1 MSRRADAA
9 AVRTA
14 IVLAGGHSRRF
25 GGDKLTYPVGG
36 QPVLERT
43 VAAVGRIAP
52 EIVVGVDSTRRLKT
66 LSGLLPGGTRFVR
79 DRRSLAVRGPG
90 GALAS
95 CLPRVPRAATIVV
108 AGDMPWLEPSA
119 LEALAR
125 KVPRM
130 AGGLA
135 VPLRPSGAV
144 EALVQAYR
152 HPPVA
157 RRLGL
162 LLSGRGSR
170 LRPMDFLRL
179 SPALV
184 LVPAARLSV
193 NRRCF
198 LSVNTPADVRRRPT
212 RLRLGAKEREIRVP
226 PAAARWFRRALY
238 AVAHANLA
246 AAAEAFAREARV
258 YQSAG
263 VTHLELHALADVSW
277 ARRAIRRRAT
287 DGESRIRAIRSAL
300 GSLED
305 GARAG
310 APRRTRSG
318 RSAGRP

>member
-1 MSRRADAA
+1 MSRGADGA

-14 IVLAGGHSRRF
+14 IVLAGGRSRRF
-25 GGDKLTYPVGG
+25 GGDKLTYPLGG
-36 QPVLERT
+36 PTVLERT

-52 EIVVGVDSTRRLKT
+52 EIVVGVDSTRRLRT
-66 LSGLLPGGTRFVR
+66 LRGRLPGGTRFVR
-79 DRRSLAVRGPG
+79 DRASLAVRGPG

-95 CLPRVPRAATIVV
+95 CLPRVPRATTIVV

-125 KVPRM
+125 KVPRT

-152 HPPVA
+152 RPPVPG
-157 RRLGL
+157 RLSL
-162 LLSGRGSR
+162 LLAGRGVR

-184 LVPAARLSV
+184 LVPVAHLSV

-198 LSVNTPADVRRRPT
+198 LSVNTLADVRRRPT
-212 RLRLGAKEREIRVP
+212 RLRSSGQERAIRVP
-226 PAAARWFRRALY
+226 PAAARWFGRALR
-238 AVAHANLA
+238 AVAHADLA
-246 AAAEAFAREARV
+246 AAAQAFDREAGI
-258 YQSAG
+258 YQNAG
-263 VTHLELHALADVSW
+263 VVHLELHALADVAW
-277 ARRAIRRRAT
+277 ARRAIRQRAT
-287 DGESRIRAIRSAL
+287 DVEPRIRAIRSAL

-305 GARAG
+305 AARAG
-310 APRRTRSG
+310 VPHRSRSG